1 MEFDLLQDIVIIFG
15 ISVVVIFLFTKF
27 KIPSIIGFLIT
38 GVLIGPYGFHL
49 IENIHDVEILAEI
62 GVVLLLFTIGIEFS
76 MDNLFRI
83 RKTILIGGPFQV
95 LLTIGAIGL
104 IAYYQ
109 GNPLNESVF
118 IGFLIALSST
128 AIVLKL
134 IQEKGEIYTPHGRTS
149 LAILIF
155 QDIIIVPMILLTP
168 ILAGNS
174 SQGDSVWIILVK
186 FISII
191 ALVIIGSRWLVP
203 KILYQVT
210 LTKSRELFLL
220 SIIVIA
226 FAVAF
231 LTYSSGLSL
240 ALGAFLAGLMISE
253 SKYSQH
259 AMGNIIPFLDVFTSF
274 FFVSIG
280 MLMDISFFL
289 ANPIMILLFTILV
302 LSVKT
307 FLAGLTTFFLGY
319 PLRTCLIVGFTLSQ
333 VGEFSFILSKI
344 GISEGLLSNDNYQ
357 LFLAVSIMSMAA
369 TPLVINM
376 ASKMSVIALRLPLP
390 SFVKNGI
397 TPKPISTIGKIKD
410 HTIIIGY
417 GLTGRNVAKA
427 SMYANIPH
435 IIIEMNP
442 DTYRKEL
449 NKGDIILFGDATQA
463 EILHQANIDEALIL
477 VITIAISTDTKRIV
491 ATARKLNPHVH
502 IIVRTRFTGDLKYL
516 YELGADEVI
525 PEDFETSVEIFSRV
539 LIKYLVPHDEIEK
552 LIDGLR
558 SDNYEMFR
566 SLSFATNGS
575 SPLAIKAPGIEI
587 TTIHVCMDSIAVGE
601 KIGSFDF
608 YKKSD
613 PKLIAISRSHEIIH
627 NPGKEF
633 TIEENDILFFLA
645 ESSRLIPYYD
655 LFRARE
661 SGKKC

>member
-1 MEFDLLQDIVIIFG
+1 MEFDLLQDIVIIFS

-38 GVLIGPYGFHL
+38 GILIGPHGFQL

-62 GVVLLLFTIGIEFS
+62 GVILLLFTIGIEFS
-76 MDNLFRI
+76 LSNLLKI
-83 RKTILIGGPFQV
+83 RKTILIGGPLQV
-95 LLTIGAIGL
+95 LLTIGAIGFV
-104 IAYYQ
+104 AYYL
-109 GNPLNESVF
+109 GNPINESVF

-168 ILAGNS
+168 FLAGNNS
-174 SQGDSVWIILVK
+174 HGDPVWMILIK
-186 FISII
+186 F
-191 ALVIIGSRWLVP
+191 AGIIGLLIVGSKWLVP

-210 LTKSRELFLL
+210 LTRSRELFLL

-231 LTYSSGLSL
+231 LTYSAGLSL

-289 ANPIMILLFTILV
+289 ANPVMILLFTTLV

-333 VGEFSFILSKI
+333 VGEFSFILSSI

-357 LFLAVSIMSMAA
+357 LFLSVSIMSMAA
-369 TPLVINM
+369 TPFVINM
-376 ASKMSVIALRLPLP
+376 ASRISDIALRLPLP
-390 SFVKNGI
+390 KVIKNGI
-397 TPKPISTIGKIKD
+397 SPRPESTIGKIKD

-427 SMYANIPH
+427 SMHANIPH

-442 DTYRKEL
+442 DTYRREL
-449 NKGDIILFGDATQA
+449 DKGEIILFGDATHT
-463 EILHQANIDEALIL
+463 EILHKANIDEALIL
-477 VITIAISTDTKRIV
+477 VITIAGSADTKRIV
-491 ATARKLNPHVH
+491 AAARQLNPHVH
-502 IIVRTRFTGDLKYL
+502 IIVRTRFTEDLKYL

-539 LIKYLVPHDEIEK
+539 LVKYLVPHDEVETLIE
-552 LIDGLR
+552 GLR

-566 SLSFATNGS
+566 GLSLNTNGS
-575 SPLAIKAPGIEI
+575 KPVNVKAPGVEI
-587 TTIHVCMDSIAVGE
+587 TTIHVCVDSMADGK
-601 KIGSFDF
+601 KISDFDF
-608 YKKSD
+608 YEKQD
-613 PKLIAISRSHEIIH
+613 PMLIAISRSHEVIRNPEKDFIIR
-627 NPGKEF
+627 G
-633 TIEENDILFFLA
+633 NDILFFLA
-645 ESSRLIPYYD
+645 DSSMLIPYYD
-655 LFRARE
+655 LFRAHE
-661 SGKKC
+661 SGEIC